1 MRVIGKV
8 DSLWRYPVKSMR
20 GEELTEAFIGF
31 SGVYGD
37 RVFAIASSAAP
48 KGFPW
53 FTARK
58 NHDMVR
64 YTPRFRY
71 PGEARAPVNLD
82 EAEDIAPGVTP
93 IHAGLDRLTVDVEAP
108 TGENYAIDNPAL
120 LDRLG
125 KSAGQKGELSLIRS
139 ERALT
144 DCRPISLFAL
154 QTVDQLADEVAA
166 PIDKRAFRANIYA
179 DFSGA
184 AGFAENG
191 FVGRTLRI
199 GDKAMLAVI
208 DTDPRCQMI
217 TLDPDTAKANPDIL
231 RAVVRN
237 HGQMAGLYCAVLVEG
252 RVRPGDAI
260 ALAEA

>member
-20 GEELTEAFIGF
+20 GEELPEAFVGF
-31 SGVYGD
+31 AGVYGD
-37 RVFAIASSAAP
+37 RVFAIGNSAAP

-58 NHDMVR
+58 SHEMLL
-64 YTPRFRY
+64 YAPRFRR
-71 PGEARAPVNLD
+71 PDAAAAPPNLD
-82 EAEDIAPGVTP
+82 EAENIAPGATP
-93 IHAGLDRLTVDVEAP
+93 VYAAIDDLAVDVTAP
-108 TGENYAIDNPAL
+108 TGETYAIGDPAL
-120 LDRLG
+120 LERLG
-125 KSAGQKGELSLIRS
+125 RGVGQKGDLSVLRS

-144 DCRPISLFAL
+144 DCRPVSLFSL
-154 QTVDQLADEVAA
+154 QTVRQLAAEVEA

-179 DFSGA
+179 DLDGA

-191 FVGRTLRI
+191 FIGRTLRI
-199 GDKAMLAVI
+199 GDKAAVAVI

-217 TLDPDTAKANPDIL
+217 TLDPDTAEANPDIL
-231 RAVVRN
+231 RAVVKN

-260 ALAEA
+260 ALADG